1 MTSRVAIFTFLLPR
15 PQLVQ
20 MVKMPLLLTTVVVS
34 SRETCLIVVGNLSDD
49 TAERHQMTADVQ
61 ARIDNLERRFNP
73 EADKQR

>member
-1 MTSRVAIFTFLLPR
+1 MTSRVAIFTFLLSR

-49 TAERHQMTADVQ
+49 DETSFRLKINSSGQQ
-61 ARIDNLERRFNP
+61 
-73 EADKQR
+73 